1 MSATPPPGS
10 ADTSRPTPRK
20 GPQGG
25 VERQAC
31 GAMARSRAVP
41 VRESAA
47 SAIKKRKKRPTG
59 RGPVIAASPWLEC
72 EGFVARRRPPIGYGS
87 TLTKADP
94 QGAQGTVERV
104 CGAKLREKKSSRS
117 SEWQWIAAQAYIAPK
132 DKPYRRGLGLS
143 VGLGLGASVGRGGVE
158 RGQTVIYSDSLTTED
173 RRPGD
178 DRPAHLGTTS
188 ATGFCKV

>member
-72 EGFVARRRPPIGYGS
+72 EGFVARRRPPIGS

-94 QGAQGTVERV
+94 QGAGD
-104 CGAKLREKKSSRS
+104 CGESLWSEITRKEKL
-117 SEWQWIAAQAYIAPK
+117 
-132 DKPYRRGLGLS
+132 
-143 VGLGLGASVGRGGVE
+143 
-158 RGQTVIYSDSLTTED
+158 
-173 RRPGD
+173 
-178 DRPAHLGTTS
+178 
-188 ATGFCKV
+188 